1 MKKKDVQRAV
11 ASFVSSLSLVSSL
24 SHLVRVASQ
33 DPKSPMPKELL
44 EKETQKFHKV
54 VLVRLNHELGRLLD
68 DGHEER
74 EDEDMRSVW
83 DQYHIAQA
91 MASTLGFNLI
101 TRPRGVHTSY
111 DATKVIKDG
120 KFSL

>member
-1 MKKKDVQRAV
+1 
-11 ASFVSSLSLVSSL
+11 
-24 SHLVRVASQ
+24 
-33 DPKSPMPKELL
+33 MPKELL
-44 EKETQKFHKV
+44 EKETLKFHKV
-54 VLVRLNHELGRLLD
+54 VLARLNHELGRLLE

-74 EDEDMRSVW
+74 EDEDMKAVW